1 MASSRSTYLRNLA
14 ELQLEQVELL
24 DAPAARI
31 AGGSRA
37 DSEDLARDLRLS
49 AARMRS
55 FAEAHE
61 TEHRPLIVRE
71 EREAGIGAKDADAWS
86 RAYA

>member
-1 MASSRSTYLRNLA
+1 M
-14 ELQLEQVELL
+14 L

-37 DSEDLARDLRLS
+37 ESEHLARVLRLS

-55 FAEAHE
+55 FAEANEPDHQ
-61 TEHRPLIVRE
+61 PLIVRE
-71 EREAGIGAKDADAWS
+71 EREAGVGAKDADAWS
-86 RAYA
+86 RALA